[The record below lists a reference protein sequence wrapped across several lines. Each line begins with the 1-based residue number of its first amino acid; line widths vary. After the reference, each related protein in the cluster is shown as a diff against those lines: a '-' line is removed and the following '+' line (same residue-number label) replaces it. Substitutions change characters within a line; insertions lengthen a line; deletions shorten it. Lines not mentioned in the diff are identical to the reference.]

1 MKLEADMLV
10 GAVAD
15 DDSGMT
21 DLLGMFAEHG
31 MSAVMFFEKQP
42 HHILERYS
50 KDIDIVA
57 IGTRARSIEPIEAYR
72 RTLEALR
79 SLRKFNPKMYYLKYC
94 STFDSTPLGNI
105 GQMIDAGLDLIG
117 GKTIALSALPVN
129 GRTTYMGNHFVNG
142 VRLDR
147 SHMRDHPLN
156 PMTEAD
162 LVVWLGFQTKRRIG
176 LCNYE
181 TVKKGTEAVT
191 KEIERLGSSGVEI
204 IIMDAIEQKDI
215 KTIARAVY
223 NHKLVTGSSALAMEL
238 PLIWKE
244 KGLLSKRKKNKVPIA
259 LKRGIDPLLVVAGSC
274 AEATIRQNEYAI
286 KRGFSSFKLD
296 TVKILESRRGYHEEV
311 QRVIDE
317 GKRELR
323 RGKNVIVYTASGG
336 ADIMKTKNVGL
347 RLGLSEVSIGGAIS
361 NANAEIT
368 NALME
373 DACLNKL
380 IVAGGETSGAV
391 CKKLKLI
398 GLYVGKQVDPGI
410 PICFS
415 ISEDPEYSGILVSL
429 KSGNFGGP
437 NFYGKALLFMER
449 QIRHD
454 KFIVAGN

>member
-1 MKLEADMLV
+1 
-10 GAVAD
+10 
-15 DDSGMT
+15 
-21 DLLGMFAEHG
+21 
-31 MSAVMFFEKQP
+31 
-42 HHILERYS
+42 
-50 KDIDIVA
+50 
-57 IGTRARSIEPIEAYR
+57 
-72 RTLEALR
+72 
-79 SLRKFNPKMYYLKYC
+79 
-94 STFDSTPLGNI
+94 
-105 GQMIDAGLDLIG
+105 
-117 GKTIALSALPVN
+117 
-129 GRTTYMGNHFVNG
+129 
-142 VRLDR
+142 
-147 SHMRDHPLN
+147 
-156 PMTEAD
+156 
-162 LVVWLGFQTKRRIG
+162 
-176 LCNYE
+176 
-181 TVKKGTEAVT
+181 
-191 KEIERLGSSGVEI
+191 
-204 IIMDAIEQKDI
+204 
-215 KTIARAVY
+215 
-223 NHKLVTGSSALAMEL
+223 
-238 PLIWKE
+238 
-244 KGLLSKRKKNKVPIA
+244 
-259 LKRGIDPLLVVAGSC
+259 
-274 AEATIRQNEYAI
+274 
-286 KRGFSSFKLD
+286 
-296 TVKILESRRGYHEEV
+296 VKILESRRGYHEEV